1 MKGKVVYFVAYYGDN
16 KHLCWDADKA
26 RFVPAGLWLY
36 ISTFDILED
45 AMKAARIAKKK
56 CSGWVDDI
64 YIDSKICYC

>member
-16 KHLCWDADKA
+16 KHLCWDADKE

-36 ISTFDILED
+36 ISTWDILED
-45 AMKAARIAKKK
+45 AMRAARIAKKK